1 MMIPLVRGRAQAG
14 AAEFLRAGDDAI
26 AAGVI
31 PKNVAGKLTIIDAG
45 KPRSSVREWRAR
57 QGGLQPTSG
66 IRRVF
71 WQFSTPHQGSVFER
85 CPRSTHLRQ

>member
-31 PKNVAGKLTIIDAG
+31 PKNVADESTIIDAG
-45 KPRSSVREWRAR
+45 KPRASVREWRVR
-57 QGGLQPTSG
+57 QGRLQPT
-66 IRRVF
+66 RAVA
-71 WQFSTPHQGSVFER
+71 PVER
-85 CPRSTHLRQ
+85 